1 MDAIAAEDANV
12 VAQLLA
18 MDKLQLEEVSTFYH
32 STLDRAHLTA
42 GCVQRTAVWAA

>member
-18 MDKLQLEEVSTFYH
+18 MDKLQLEEVSTLYH
-32 STLDRAHLTA
+32 STLDEHT
-42 GCVQRTAVWAA
+42 